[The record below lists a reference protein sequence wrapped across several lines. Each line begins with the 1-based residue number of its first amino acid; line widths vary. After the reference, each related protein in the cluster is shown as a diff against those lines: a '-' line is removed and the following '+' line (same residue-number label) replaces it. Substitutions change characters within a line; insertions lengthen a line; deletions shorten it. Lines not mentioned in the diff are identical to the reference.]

1 MHVCAWAADA
11 IEDLS
16 AKVERIADTI
26 ENLSKKTVDDPLDK
40 AIALQCRFGEA
51 IRMENAMLVF
61 VSPSFGT
68 SNERSEIATLIRLL
82 LCGWGEC
89 YMHLLMRIDL

>member
-1 MHVCAWAADA
+1 MV
-11 IEDLS
+11 
-16 AKVERIADTI
+16 
-26 ENLSKKTVDDPLDK
+26 PLVG
-40 AIALQCRFGEA
+40 F
-51 IRMENAMLVF
+51 RMENAMLVF
-61 VSPSFGT
+61 VSQSFGT